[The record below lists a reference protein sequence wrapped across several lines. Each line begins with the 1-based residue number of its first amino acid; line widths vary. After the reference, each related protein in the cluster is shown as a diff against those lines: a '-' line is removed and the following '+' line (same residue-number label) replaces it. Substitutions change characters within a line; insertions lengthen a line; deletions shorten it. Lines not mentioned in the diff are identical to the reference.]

1 MQHNHSP
8 ATQEVLDISSLTLDE
23 VLQFICEAWERGLK
37 DSPRFRDLPVM
48 NRLKELLSEGAGR
61 QVTERKALE
70 DAERIRILVDSES
83 DREDGCSTSISWG
96 GSSDASSMADSEY
109 TVRSIRSFK
118 ERTSYFFRPRQQ
130 SR

>member
-1 MQHNHSP
+1 M
-8 ATQEVLDISSLTLDE
+8 QEVFNISTLTLHE

-37 DSPRFRDLPVM
+37 DSPRFRDLM
-48 NRLKELLSEGAGR
+48 NRLKELLAEGSGR
-61 QVTERKALE
+61 EVTERKALE
-70 DAERIRILVDSES
+70 DAERIRILVDSEP
-83 DREDGCSTSISWG
+83 DREDGDSTSISWG